1 MAQSVHDPVKTDI
14 FKEIRRESGGRSK
27 SPMRGYDL
35 KYDKG
40 FSKHGTIADGKYRQV
55 GEESRKMT
63 DMGLPLVVYGQP
75 LGCGCSEAYLHGV
88 GDIIDGQVEC
98 DYMCSSGWH
107 NFILFSMRT
116 QDADNE
122 RSVKIDKYGNL
133 VDEVASEVREL
144 EEF

>member
-14 FKEIRRESGGRSK
+14 FKEIRRESGGTSK
-27 SPMRGYDL
+27 PPMRGFDL

-40 FSKHGTIADGKYRQV
+40 FDKYGNMNGKYFEV

-63 DMGLPLVVYGQP
+63 DMGLPLVVYGNP
-75 LGCGCSEAYLHGV
+75 LGCGCAEAYLHGV
-88 GDIIDGQVEC
+88 GEIIDGQVEC
-98 DYMCSSGWH
+98 DYMCRSGWH

-116 QDADNE
+116 QDAGNE
-122 RSVKIDKYGNL
+122 RGIKIDKYGNL
-133 VDEVASEVREL
+133 IDEVASEVREL